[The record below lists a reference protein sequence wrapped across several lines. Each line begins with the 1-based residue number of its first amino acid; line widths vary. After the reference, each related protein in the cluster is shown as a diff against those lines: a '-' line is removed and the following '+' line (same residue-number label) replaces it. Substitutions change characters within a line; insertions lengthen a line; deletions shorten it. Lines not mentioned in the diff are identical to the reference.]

1 MKELSY
7 KVSCT
12 GMSMRVTHPD
22 GKADFLAVPE
32 QFVIPAGREYPVMEP
47 APGTEPG
54 VCDGVT
60 RPGFVKRSKDGKT
73 YTFHGIPAR
82 AVRDACIE
90 WYKADE

>member
-12 GMSMRVTHPD
+12 GMSMRVTHPA
-22 GKADFLAVPE
+22 GRANFLAVPDR
-32 QFVIPAGREYPVMEP
+32 FMIPEGREYPVIAP
-47 APGTEPG
+47 APGTE
-54 VCDGVT
+54 VK
-60 RPGFVKRSKDGKT
+60 RPGFVKRSKDGTT

-82 AVRDACIE
+82 AVRAACIE

>member
-47 APGTEPG
+47 APGTEG
-54 VCDGVT
+54 VK